1 MARPRRA
8 LAVAHACALAAL
20 IAAPAAGAA
29 VYTVNTVADN
39 LPLAGE
45 CGGLPGDCSLRQA
58 LDRAQNTDIVR
69 VPAGTYTLVNQ
80 EIGVRGG
87 VSIEGAGPEAT
98 VISGAGSDQAFELL
112 GGAPTRIAGLSIT
125 DTYNDSGEP
134 QGGAISAM
142 AQSGEDLTV
151 EDVSITD
158 SSSPDG
164 YGGAIETGSALTVRH
179 SRFSGDTA
187 ARGGGGAID
196 LFPGGE
202 PALEVSDSVFEGDSA
217 GSYGGGAI
225 LVEGGGSLAVSASTF
240 ARDTSTAG
248 APGGALQLDARTTGT
263 IYNSTFTLDTAGLG
277 GAVSSEASQLALVND
292 TLDADGAQMG
302 AGLAVSA
309 GRASVQNTIFGAP
322 FGGGG
327 SCSGKVASAGHNLD
341 EASPST
347 CGLSAK
353 AGDLVGG
360 NPELGALGVNA
371 SIDPTAGGPPET
383 LAPGPGS
390 PALGAGSAAGCAA
403 VGSVDERGFP
413 RPGAGSVCD
422 VGAFE
427 ALAPV
432 GTATTLS
439 SSSSSTVSGTLLTL
453 SASVA
458 STQQLPGAVPPA
470 QGQVEFRDGSQLLGE
485 APIGAGGSATLQVSD
500 LPLGTQTLSAV
511 YPGDA
516 VHLASSSLSLEEIV
530 LAPTPAPVLS
540 ALRETHRHWRAGRA
554 LARVASVS
562 QPVGTTFS
570 FAVNTASTVRFT
582 FTRTLAGRSVGG
594 RCERP
599 NVRNRGHRR
608 CRRDA
613 AVGSVDIQMHHGGGG
628 ELFFQGR
635 ISRALRLSPGRY
647 HALVSARNS
656 VGSSPQ
662 QSIGFTILG
671 N

>member
-1 MARPRRA
+1 M
-8 LAVAHACALAAL
+8 
-20 IAAPAAGAA
+20 
-29 VYTVNTVADN
+29 
-39 LPLAGE
+39 
-45 CGGLPGDCSLRQA
+45 
-58 LDRAQNTDIVR
+58 
-69 VPAGTYTLVNQ
+69 
-80 EIGVRGG
+80 
-87 VSIEGAGPEAT
+87 
-98 VISGAGSDQAFELL
+98 
-112 GGAPTRIAGLSIT
+112 PT
-125 DTYNDSGEP
+125 P
-134 QGGAISAM
+134 
-142 AQSGEDLTV
+142 
-151 EDVSITD
+151 
-158 SSSPDG
+158 
-164 YGGAIETGSALTVRH
+164 
-179 SRFSGDTA
+179 
-187 ARGGGGAID
+187 
-196 LFPGGE
+196 
-202 PALEVSDSVFEGDSA
+202 
-217 GSYGGGAI
+217 
-225 LVEGGGSLAVSASTF
+225 
-240 ARDTSTAG
+240 
-248 APGGALQLDARTTGT
+248 
-263 IYNSTFTLDTAGLG
+263 
-277 GAVSSEASQLALVND
+277 
-292 TLDADGAQMG
+292 
-302 AGLAVSA
+302 
-309 GRASVQNTIFGAP
+309 
-322 FGGGG
+322 
-327 SCSGKVASAGHNLD
+327 
-341 EASPST
+341 SPST